1 MHLETL
7 AHGNSLFHRLD
18 PRAKLMAAIAFS
30 LVVALAT
37 GWPAPAAGLLLAGA
51 GVAAARLQAREVGQR
66 LIAVNAFTALIW
78 VLLPLRIGAEEG
90 WLGLGL
96 AWHPEGLALA
106 LIITLKANAIV
117 LGLTLLLATS
127 PINQIFHALAHW
139 KVSPRLLQI
148 FFFFYRYL
156 HVLHQEWHRLFL
168 ALRAR
173 GFTPKSNLH
182 TYRTYA
188 YLFGNLL
195 LRSMDRAQRVY
206 QAMLCRGFQGT
217 YWLLDHFHWQ
227 RRDSLFLACS
237 ALALAALILVEVLPW
252 S

>member
-18 PRAKLMAAIAFS
+18 PRAKLAAAFAYS
-30 LVVALAT
+30 LVVALAAD
-37 GWPAPAAGLLLAGA
+37 WPGPAAALIL
-51 GVAAARLQAREVGQR
+51 AAAGTATARLPIREVGQR
-66 LIAVNAFTALIW
+66 LIAVNAFTMLLW
-78 VLLPLRIGAEEG
+78 VLLPWQIGPGDG
-90 WLGLGL
+90 WLGMGL
-96 AWHPEGLALA
+96 AWHPAGLRLALN
-106 LIITLKANAIV
+106 ITLKANAIV
-117 LGLTLLLATS
+117 LALTLLLATS
-127 PINQIFHALAHW
+127 TINQIFHALAHW
-139 KVSPRLLQI
+139 RVSPRLLQI

-168 ALRAR
+168 GLRAR
-173 GFTPKSNLH
+173 GFVPRTDLH

-188 YLFGNLL
+188 YLLGNLL

-227 RRDSLFLACS
+227 RRDSVFLAWS
-237 ALALAALILVEVLPW
+237 GLAVAALVAVEAMPW